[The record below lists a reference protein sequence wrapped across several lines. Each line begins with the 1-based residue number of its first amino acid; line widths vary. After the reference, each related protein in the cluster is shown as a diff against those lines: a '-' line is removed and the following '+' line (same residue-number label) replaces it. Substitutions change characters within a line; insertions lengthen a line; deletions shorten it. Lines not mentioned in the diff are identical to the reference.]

1 MALPLYKLL
10 SYLGLIPFI
19 VCAVGLFVF
28 DAPAQNPFF
37 AIIQLLYSGL
47 ILSFLSGMLW
57 SHALPMRR
65 PLPTVLSMIPSII
78 SLFVL
83 TGALISDSYDWALLV
98 FCLGFIV
105 MYLLDR
111 VFIEDNWVPVD
122 YLRLRLVLTAIVSS
136 SLFLSAAAFWV

>member
-1 MALPLYKLL
+1 MRLPLYKLL

-28 DAPAQNPFF
+28 DAPADNPFF

-47 ILSFLSGMLW
+47 ILSFLSGMIW
-57 SHALPMRR
+57 SHALPLRR
-65 PLPTVLSMIPSII
+65 PLPTILSMVPSVA

-83 TGALISDSYDWALLV
+83 AAALISDTYDWALLF
-98 FCLGFIV
+98 FCLGFIA
-105 MYLLDR
+105 MYVLDKM
-111 VFIEDNWVPVD
+111 FIEDSWVPVD
-122 YLRLRLVLTAIVSS
+122 YLRLRLILTAIVSG